1 MARDSRRTVA
11 PPKVRKCRCACANS
25 TAPGVRTPTFTPTSP
40 AVGTAPGQLVSTS
53 TSTFNTISVTSSSTA
68 APPLDSRPELAREST
83 HGAGQLGDLSALRDG
98 LASVGAVLPRMAV
111 AERSAGRGSTVHP
124 ASAIRHRRG
133 AAWRPSPRASAAPSG
148 RVHGVV
154 PRFRGHPLP
163 PPPVATAP
171 TIACPPSFTV
181 TCSTRTVCCPDFPR
195 CRFNASTSA
204 ALVRDRR
211 FA

>member
-1 MARDSRRTVA
+1 MNASTFDTLSVARDLEAAGIERRHA
-11 PPKVRKCRCACANS
+11 EALRQ
-25 TAPGVRTPTFTPTSP
+25 
-40 AVGTAPGQLVSTS
+40 AVSAGQHVSTDNAS
-53 TSTFNTISVTSSSTA
+53 CTTITAIRISTA

-195 CRFNASTSA
+195 WRFNASISA
-204 ALVRDRR
+204 ALVRLSR

>member
-1 MARDSRRTVA
+1 MNASTFDTLSVARDLEAAGIERRHA
-11 PPKVRKCRCACANS
+11 EALRQ
-25 TAPGVRTPTFTPTSP
+25 
-40 AVGTAPGQLVSTS
+40 AVSAGQHVSTDNAS
-53 TSTFNTISVTSSSTA
+53 CTTITAIRISTA
-68 APPLDSRPELAREST
+68 APPLDSRPELARESM

-133 AAWRPSPRASAAPSG
+133 AAWRPSPRARSASRR

-163 PPPVATAP
+163 PPPLSTAP

-181 TCSTRTVCCPDFPR
+181 TCSQASANRDPDPR
-195 CRFNASTSA
+195 RRRRAGDGSALSTA
-204 ALVRDRR
+204 RV
-211 FA
+211 